1 MKKMFLFG
9 AMVCAFGIFAA
20 CGEKNNSNDTL
31 VGKWE
36 YKTAVV
42 HYINVNQGVD
52 TTFNSSP
59 VNSQTPIFDKVDFHA
74 DGTAKLYDDET
85 WSWSLRND
93 TILLSYQN
101 NDAGTEY
108 GAMDMLWKIE
118 SLSSQELVATWQR
131 EMNGVAGT
139 DIFITTTTFRRR

>member
-20 CGEKNNSNDTL
+20 CGENNNNNDTL
-31 VGKWE
+31 VGNWE

-74 DGTAKLYDDET
+74 DGTAKLYDNET
-85 WSWSLRND
+85 WNWSLRND

-108 GAMDMLWKIE
+108 DARDMQWKIE

-139 DIFITTTTFRRR
+139 DIFITTTTFRRH